1 LKKFDYPYINNS
13 LSVTTRRMSL
23 IYTQDFEPKPA
34 GCGAVI
40 QTK

>member
-1 LKKFDYPYINNS
+1 MG
-13 LSVTTRRMSL
+13 RMSL

>member
-1 LKKFDYPYINNS
+1 KNFGFCTDISFAKSD
-13 LSVTTRRMSL
+13 RMSL